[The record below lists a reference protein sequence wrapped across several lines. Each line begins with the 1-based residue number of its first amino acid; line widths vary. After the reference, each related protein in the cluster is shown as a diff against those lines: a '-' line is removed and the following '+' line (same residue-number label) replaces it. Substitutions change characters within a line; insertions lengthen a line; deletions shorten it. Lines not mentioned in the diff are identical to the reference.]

1 LLFVLVADL
10 LQSLLNKAMR
20 QELITKHIPCPAC
33 SDFHVI
39 QYANDTLV
47 IMKAYV
53 ANLICLKALLH
64 TFAEST
70 ELKVNYHN
78 SNKLNEDRV
87 AHFTS
92 TFEL

>member
-1 LLFVLVADL
+1 LFVLVADL
-10 LQSLLNKAMR
+10 LQYLLNKAMR
-20 QELITKHIPCPAC
+20 QELITKPITCPAC

-39 QYANDTLV
+39 QYANDTLL
-47 IMKAYV
+47 IMKADV
-53 ANLICLKALLH
+53 VNLICLKALLH